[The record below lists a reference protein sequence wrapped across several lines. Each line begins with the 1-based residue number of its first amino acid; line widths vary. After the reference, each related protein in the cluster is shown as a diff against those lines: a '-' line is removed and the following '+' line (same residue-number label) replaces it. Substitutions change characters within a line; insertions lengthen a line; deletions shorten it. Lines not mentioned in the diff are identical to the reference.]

1 MDRRLSGWQL
11 LLDASQFDGQDLVPW
26 SVDPK
31 SPYRRLYP
39 SEMVQIGLVD
49 EVYVVGWDYSADF
62 RDSVNRVK
70 VWVDREQN
78 YSYISK
84 EAVALGLL
92 DYYFAE
98 DGGTRESLRVDIKPG
113 DGKYGIIDISAQ
125 VQCRLCSKVIR
136 RSLADTFLCGGCA
149 PGHPNP
155 SQGTDHL
162 FAYLLIEPVLL

>member
-11 LLDASQFDGQDLVPW
+11 LLDASLFDDQDLVPW

-31 SPYRRLYP
+31 SSYRRLYP
-39 SEMVQIGLVD
+39 SDMVQIGLVD

-62 RDSVNRVK
+62 RDAVNRVK

-136 RSLADTFLCGGCA
+136 RSLADTFLCGSCA
-149 PGHPNP
+149 PGQHNP